1 MLATGA
7 TVDGIVSV
15 ISGGGVALFSD
26 DGIVGFSVICNVGS
40 EGGVVGSVNSVC
52 TEDILI
58 WIVCSDGLFGIW
70 NVDSDGI
77 YFGVDDV

>member
-1 MLATGA
+1 VLATGA

-40 EGGVVGSVNSVC
+40 VISVC

-77 YFGVDDV
+77 YSGVDGV